1 MSRGRSATV
10 LAVAVA
16 LATSCVLG
24 AAELALRLQ
33 HASEP
38 EGVTSTAAIG
48 DGFAYFLGALGG
60 ALAGGLLA
68 TLAAVLLGAT
78 SARAYGIAGSA
89 VAAAALGIVLYAR
102 SRGDG
107 YEWWPG
113 LGDLAGELGWLL
125 VVCLPTFLLGCLG
138 AAIAD
143 G

>member
-1 MSRGRSATV
+1 MPRRRSATV

-16 LATSCVLG
+16 LATGCVLG
-24 AAELALRLQ
+24 TAELALRLQ

-38 EGVTSTAAIG
+38 EGVTSTVAIG

-78 SARAYGIAGSA
+78 SGRAFGIAAS
-89 VAAAALGIVLYAR
+89 AAAGVALGVVLYAR

-107 YEWWPG
+107 YDWWPG
-113 LGDLAGELGWLL
+113 LGDLVGELGWLL
-125 VVCLPTFLLGCLG
+125 VVCLPAFLLGCLG

>member
-1 MSRGRSATV
+1 MSTGRSATV

-16 LATSCVLG
+16 VVTGCVLG
-24 AAELALRLQ
+24 AAELAFRLQ

-38 EGVTSTAAIG
+38 EGVTSTVAIG

-78 SARAYGIAGSA
+78 SGRAFGIAGSA
-89 VAAAALGIVLYAR
+89 AAAAALGTVLYAR

-113 LGDLAGELGWLL
+113 LGELVGELGWLL

-138 AAIAD
+138 AVIAD

>member
-1 MSRGRSATV
+1 VSKGRSTAV

-16 LATSCVLG
+16 IGAGCALG
-24 AAELALRLQ
+24 AAELAFRLQ
-33 HASEP
+33 HGSEP

-48 DGFAYFLGALGG
+48 DGFAYFLGALAG

-68 TLAAVLLGAT
+68 TVAAVVLGAA
-78 SARAYGIAGSA
+78 SGRAFGIAASA
-89 VAAAALGIVLYAR
+89 AAAAALGVVLYAR

-107 YEWWPG
+107 YDWWPG
-113 LGDLAGELGWLL
+113 LGDLMGELGWLL
-125 VVCLPTFLLGCLG
+125 VVCLPAFLLGCLG